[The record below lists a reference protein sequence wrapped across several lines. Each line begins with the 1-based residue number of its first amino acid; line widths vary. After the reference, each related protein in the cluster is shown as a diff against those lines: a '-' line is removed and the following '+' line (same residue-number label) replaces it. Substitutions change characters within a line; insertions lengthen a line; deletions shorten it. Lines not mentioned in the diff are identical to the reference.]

1 MSWIGQSLA
10 AHSISIAAPKASRL
24 RRVTTGCPAAT
35 ACGPT
40 KRTMYTY
47 DPVRAA
53 TSSQTSTWAW
63 NRSGSATDCASTPQ
77 VCPAAGGS
85 ES

>member
-40 KRTMYTY
+40 KRTMYT
-47 DPVRAA
+47 
-53 TSSQTSTWAW
+53 
-63 NRSGSATDCASTPQ
+63 
-77 VCPAAGGS
+77 
-85 ES
+85 